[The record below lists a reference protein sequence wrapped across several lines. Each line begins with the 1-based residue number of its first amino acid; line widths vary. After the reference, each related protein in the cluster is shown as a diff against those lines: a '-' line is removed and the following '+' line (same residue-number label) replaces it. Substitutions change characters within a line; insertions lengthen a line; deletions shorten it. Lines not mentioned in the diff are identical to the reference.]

1 MEQEKIDRINA
12 LTRLARE
19 RELTPEEHAERQS
32 LRNEYLAEWRL
43 GAEQVLQNTK
53 VRLPDG
59 TLVPLKKK
67 KKD

>member
-12 LTRLARE
+12 LSRLARE
-19 RELTPEEHAERQS
+19 RELTPEEHAERQI

-53 VRLPDG
+53 VQLPDG